1 MKAITK
7 RFLAVFLSLMIVI
20 APTIQQA
27 NAAGDWTPTGTTSVG
42 ARTIVSAT
50 SGGYKAAVNL
60 APMPIRVVAQLL
72 KVSNTAALVYA
83 AMQIADGGID
93 FVLDPANNRV
103 KYKRTSMGI
112 WHVDNPPLRS
122 TSLSAM
128 CSMLAASAGFTV
140 TPDRPPEVIMIGSTP
155 LGTCHLT
162 DPATGQ
168 SNPYSVSWI
177 VDQPQEDYIP
187 LPEVAKQ
194 VIKNAANN
202 HTLSQEVV
210 AAAAAA
216 SVAAGDWDKDL
227 MSGAVPITDTRPPI
241 PVVPGS
247 QTGDSNEGVQGAT
260 PGEQAEQARLE
271 AERQKKQAAA
281 AAEAAKAAAEAAR
294 KAADEARDLINQA
307 VDEAIK
313 EAAKAAA
320 EAAKAAAE
328 QAKAV
333 ADRAAAEAAQAAKDA
348 AKAADKAVNDV
359 KAAAAAAAKE
369 LADAI
374 ASGDAAR
381 VAAAEAAKAAAEAA
395 LADAKAKQ
403 EAAEKEAAKAKE
415 EAAKPFELPAFCS
428 WAAIVCETA
437 EWLKREPETPEI
449 TAIDT
454 DSPID
459 DFDSDKSY
467 ITFTGSCPPKY
478 TASLS
483 IMGATAPFEFDY
495 TPVCTVMSY
504 LKPFIVGAGYIAA
517 AYIIAGHSRGSKD

>member
-1 MKAITK
+1 
-7 RFLAVFLSLMIVI
+7 MIVI

-27 NAAGDWTPTGTTSVG
+27 NAAGLWTPTGTNSVG
-42 ARTIVSAT
+42 SRTIVSAT
-50 SGGYKAAVNL
+50 SGGFKAAINL
-60 APMPIRVVAQLL
+60 APSAAGVGLRLL
-72 KVSNTAALVYA
+72 KIGNTAALVYS
-83 AMQIADGGID
+83 AMQLVDGGVD
-93 FVLDPANNRV
+93 FVLDPKNNRV
-103 KYKRTSMGI
+103 KYKRKGQYIYYFFNGVIELKSPTLDGI
-112 WHVDNPPLRS
+112 CGQLGATLNATADPKLPHKGTLCNFKYSD
-122 TSLSAM
+122 
-128 CSMLAASAGFTV
+128 
-140 TPDRPPEVIMIGSTP
+140 GSTDQRSVNYIKD
-155 LGTCHLT
+155 T
-162 DPATGQ
+162 D
-168 SNPYSVSWI
+168 S
-177 VDQPQEDYIP
+177 EDYIP
-187 LPEVAKQ
+187 LPDVAKQ
-194 VIKNAANN
+194 VIKNASEG
-202 HTLSQEVV
+202 HELSQSVV
-210 AAAAAA
+210 AQAAAA
-216 SVAAGDWDKDL
+216 SVAAGDWDKEL

-247 QTGDSNEGVQGAT
+247 QTGESGEGVQGAT
-260 PGEQAEQARLE
+260 PGEQAENARLE

-281 AAEAAKAAAEAAR
+281 AAEAARAALEAAR
-294 KAADEARDLINQA
+294 KAADQAKDLINQA

-313 EAAKAAA
+313 EAARQSA

-333 ADRAAAEAAQAAKDA
+333 ADRAAAQAAQAAKDA
-348 AKAADKAVNDV
+348 AKAAEKAVNDV
-359 KAAAAAAAKE
+359 KTAADAAAKE

-374 ASGDAAR
+374 ASGDSAR

-403 EAAEKEAAKAKE
+403 QAAEKEAAKAKE

-437 EWLKREPETPEI
+437 EWLKREPEITPE
-449 TAIDT
+449 T
-454 DSPID
+454 PID
-459 DFDSDKSY
+459 IDEPISDFNSDKSY

-495 TPVCTVMSY
+495 TPICTVMSY